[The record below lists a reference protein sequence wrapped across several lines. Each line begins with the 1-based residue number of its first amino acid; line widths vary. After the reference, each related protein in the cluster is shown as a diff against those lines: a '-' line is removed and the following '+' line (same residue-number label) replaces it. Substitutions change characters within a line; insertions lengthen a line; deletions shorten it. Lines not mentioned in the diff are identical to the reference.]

1 MTARAEVQPSQGGMR
16 NAAARRK
23 EQDIDGGVDCAGS
36 NTAVWSS
43 RARALLVPTG
53 SGECYVSVNVF
64 FRRPNF
70 LSPLSP

>member
-36 NTAVWSS
+36 NTAVLVKSS
-43 RARALLVPTG
+43 QGAAG
-53 SGECYVSVNVF
+53 SH
-64 FRRPNF
+64 RLWRM
-70 LSPLSP
+70 LR